1 MTRSL
6 FWEEISKK
14 NLMMILGLDDQSL
27 RYVELRMGDFFVRTS
42 RYILASFPPQH
53 WNFSNTDSIWVL
65 AIKMF

>member
-14 NLMMILGLDDQSL
+14 NLMMILGLDDQGL

-42 RYILASFPPQH
+42 R
-53 WNFSNTDSIWVL
+53 
-65 AIKMF
+65 